1 MKYDDITII
10 LLLYKTPQKIIK
22 NLKVYSKFKILI
34 LDQSNDQTIKPKI
47 KKILPNILYYKIT
60 DKNEGFAK
68 GINLLSKK
76 VKTKYFLC
84 TQPDVKTNLRSI
96 INLEKVFKNKKN
108 CIISIPKIKSY
119 KNYIGKKKDKKIVA
133 VDNMIG
139 AIFLTKTK
147 LFNKMN
153 KFDEDFFFYWEDL
166 DLSRRIKSSKFQI
179 YLNHDS
185 YAKHLGGKSTS
196 LTLKSMYIK
205 EVNFKFGEY
214 LYQYKYSELK
224 IIKVL
229 REPITFFLLG
239 VYYLLIFQFKKSLKS
254 FFSILAIMKFISHV
268 IFN

>member
-1 MKYDDITII
+1 
-10 LLLYKTPQKIIK
+10 
-22 NLKVYSKFKILI
+22 
-34 LDQSNDQTIKPKI
+34 
-47 KKILPNILYYKIT
+47 
-60 DKNEGFAK
+60 
-68 GINLLSKK
+68 
-76 VKTKYFLC
+76 
-84 TQPDVKTNLRSI
+84 
-96 INLEKVFKNKKN
+96 
-108 CIISIPKIKSY
+108 
-119 KNYIGKKKDKKIVA
+119 
-133 VDNMIG
+133 MIG

-147 LFNKMN
+147 LFNKIN

-179 YLNHDS
+179 YLNQDS

-239 VYYLLIFQFKKSLKS
+239 VYYLFIFQFKKSLKN